1 AEAAVASA
9 LVRVGKPVFLPAF
22 GVNSRVDLIYADD
35 GTLVRVQC
43 KTSRLV
49 GDVVIFRTCSNTRN
63 LPREY
68 VGEIDVFGVYSPSE
82 NLGYLVPAA
91 GLPTRYCALRLAPT
105 RNGQRKRVWWAGACV
120 LGPPWTRGTDARGGR
135 SPPLSPP
142 WSA

>member
-1 AEAAVASA
+1 MTVATPTEIGARAEAAVASA

-82 NLGYLVPAA
+82 NLVYLVPAA
-91 GLPTRYCALRLAPT
+91 GLPTRYCALRLAPP
-105 RNGQRKRVWWAGACV
+105 RNGQRKRVWWAGAYV
-120 LGPPWTRGTDARGGR
+120 LGPP
-135 SPPLSPP
+135 
-142 WSA
+142 